1 MMGKNLRLLAK
12 LPGLLFKLF
21 LAVVFV
27 FPFIWMISTSIKT
40 FNETIIFP
48 PTLLPKVIQWENF
61 AVVWKS
67 GPYLMYLQN
76 SIIVTLSILA
86 LQLIVMVPAAYSFA
100 WYEFKGRNLCF
111 STVMLSF
118 MIPMQLTFISIYI
131 MMAKMGLMR
140 TLWPQILPFGANAF
154 GIFMLRQAFKQVPV
168 ELLESARLDNASET
182 SIMFRIML
190 PMAKSSLVAISM
202 FSFISHWNDYF
213 WPFVMTNTVEV
224 RPLTIGIA
232 ALRNIEGAFEWE
244 IIMAGNVILVLPII
258 AVYLLFN
265 KQIINAFV
273 YSGIK

>member
-12 LPGLLFKLF
+12 LPGFLFKLF
-21 LAVVFV
+21 LALIFV
-27 FPFIWMISTSIKT
+27 FPFIWMISTSVKT
-40 FNETIIFP
+40 FNETIIYP
-48 PTLLPKVIQWENF
+48 PTLLPKVFQWINF
-61 AVVWKS
+61 TVVWES

-86 LQLIVMVPAAYSFA
+86 LQLFVMVPAAYSFA

-131 MMAKMGLMR
+131 MMARMGLMR

-202 FSFISHWNDYF
+202 FAFISHWNDYF

-258 AVYLLFN
+258 LVYLLFS